1 MLTFKR
7 NKMKLTKNLI
17 IEKTRLPNF
26 FLSNISII
34 LMALHN
40 IFYVVL
46 CESGL
51 ISFVASS
58 FFILQFYNQTIL
70 ISPSLLVNYSKFIS
84 KWIRIVRS
92 IVSIDNLIYHN
103 WCKITSS
110 IITMSQ
116 TSREYMYY
124 FKVLE
129 ISLI

>member
-1 MLTFKR
+1 
-7 NKMKLTKNLI
+7 MKLTKNLI
-17 IEKTRLPNF
+17 IEKTRLNF

-51 ISFVASS
+51 ISFVGSS
-58 FFILQFYNQTIL
+58 FFILQFHNQTIL

-103 WCKITSS
+103 
-110 IITMSQ
+110 
-116 TSREYMYY
+116 
-124 FKVLE
+124 
-129 ISLI
+129 